1 MRLSQ
6 LLTTR
11 EPRNADLLTQ
21 AGYTH
26 RLADGLYTLL
36 PLGHRVLQR
45 VSAIVR
51 HEMARAGAQEV
62 TMPLL
67 QPAQLWERS
76 MGSGETRAASFG
88 TQLFRLL
95 GEREDR
101 LILAPTHEEVATI
114 LGAAC
119 IHEARDV
126 PRILYQIQPRFRDQV
141 CSEAGLLQTREFV
154 MADAYS
160 FHADRA
166 SLDESY
172 AAIKDAFRTA
182 VALCGVDA
190 DVVAAD
196 CGAMCG
202 EESEELV
209 ASLPNRADTVAVR
222 CNRCGYAA
230 SLEIAGFRRVP
241 LDEEDPL
248 PVEEV
253 AVPDALSA
261 DRVADLP
268 GGSAT
273 KRLTWTP
280 FFAGGCILLV
290 VIPGDLFLNPAK
302 LIKTLTS
309 AGIGSKDL
317 RLASAEELMRRGANY
332 DWVSLVRTPPSV
344 FVIADEAVRARA
356 NFFLPSTRAGHF
368 LINVN
373 CERDFR
379 VDMFA
384 DLTVAGDGAACPRCG
399 NELRAIR
406 GVEVGHI
413 FKLGSRYSAAFGAHI
428 EKLGSAAR
436 TLEMGC
442 YGLGITRLLAVIVE
456 QRRDTRGIA
465 WPDRVAP
472 YLAII
477 VPLQAHAG
485 AHVGE
490 QLYRQLSASGLD
502 VLLDDS
508 DATPE
513 EKLRYA
519 DLLGIPVKI
528 VLAGEARAGE
538 MVEIRERTSSEI
550 RHVRAAELCALLH
563 GRA

>member
-11 EPRNADLLTQ
+11 EPSNADLLTQ

-36 PLGHRVLQR
+36 PLGHRVLER
-45 VSAIVR
+45 ITAIVR
-51 HEMARAGAQEV
+51 HEMADIGAQEV

-76 MGSGETRAASFG
+76 SGPGETRAASFG

-95 GEREDR
+95 SEREDR

-126 PRILYQIQPRFRDQV
+126 PRTIYQIQPRFRDQV
-141 CSEAGLLQTREFV
+141 CSAVGLLQTREFV

-172 AAIKDAFRTA
+172 AAIKHAFRRA
-182 VALCGVDA
+182 VALCGVEA
-190 DVVAAD
+190 DVVTAD

-202 EESEELV
+202 EESEELI
-209 ASLPNRADTVAVR
+209 APLPNRGDMAAVR
-222 CNRCGYAA
+222 CDLCGYAA
-230 SLEIAGFRRVP
+230 SLEIARFRRSP
-241 LDEEDPL
+241 LDEEKPL
-248 PVEEV
+248 PLEEV
-253 AVPDALSA
+253 PVPDTLSA
-261 DRVADLP
+261 ERVAGLL
-268 GGSAT
+268 GRSAT

-280 FFAGGCILLV
+280 FFAGDRILLV
-290 VIPGDLFLNPAK
+290 VIPGNLFLNSAK
-302 LIKTLTS
+302 LIKTLAS
-309 AGIGSKDL
+309 VSIGATDL
-317 RLASAEELMRRGANY
+317 RLASAEELTRHGANY

-344 FVIADEAVRARA
+344 FVIADEAVRART
-356 NFFLPSTRAGHF
+356 NFFLPSARAGHF

-379 VDMFA
+379 VDLFA
-384 DLTVAGDGAACPRCG
+384 DLTVAGDGSACPRCG
-399 NELRAIR
+399 NELRAIC

-413 FKLGSRYSAAFGAHI
+413 FKLGSGYSAAFGAQI
-428 EKLGSAAR
+428 EKLGSAAQP
-436 TLEMGC
+436 LEMGC

-456 QRRDTRGIA
+456 QRRDTRGIV

-477 VPLQAHAG
+477 VPLQGDAG
-485 AHVGE
+485 AHGAE
-490 QLYRQLSASGLD
+490 QLYQQLSASGLD
-502 VLLDDS
+502 VLLHDS

-528 VLAGEARAGE
+528 ILSGEARTGD
-538 MVEIRERTSSEI
+538 MVEVQERSSSET
-550 RHVRAAELCALLH
+550 RLVRTAELCALLH
-563 GRA
+563 ERA